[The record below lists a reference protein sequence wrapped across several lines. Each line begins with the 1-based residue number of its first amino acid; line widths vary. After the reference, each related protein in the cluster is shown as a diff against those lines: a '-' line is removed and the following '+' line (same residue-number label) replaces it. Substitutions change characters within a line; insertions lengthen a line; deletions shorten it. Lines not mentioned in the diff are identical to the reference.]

1 MYNKLEFS
9 TDTLT
14 LLVLFI
20 YLPIWHLT
28 TSVRYL
34 ALIAL
39 DLQTTLYTVF
49 RRGIL
54 LMVLLVMTKMLQAI
68 LDMLCYLLIPSNPI
82 CTCEHHYISFPDLK
96 SNSVFVY
103 GFLAEQ
109 TIQTQK

>member
-1 MYNKLEFS
+1 M
-9 TDTLT
+9 LT
-14 LLVLFI
+14 RLVLFI
-20 YLPIWHLT
+20 YPPIWHLT

-34 ALIAL
+34 GSIAL
-39 DLQTTLYTVF
+39 HLQTTLYTVL

-54 LMVLLVMTKMLQAI
+54 LMVLLATTKILQAI
-68 LDMLCYLLIPSNPI
+68 LDMLRYLLIPSNPI
-82 CTCEHHYISFPDLK
+82 FTCEHHYFSSLDQK